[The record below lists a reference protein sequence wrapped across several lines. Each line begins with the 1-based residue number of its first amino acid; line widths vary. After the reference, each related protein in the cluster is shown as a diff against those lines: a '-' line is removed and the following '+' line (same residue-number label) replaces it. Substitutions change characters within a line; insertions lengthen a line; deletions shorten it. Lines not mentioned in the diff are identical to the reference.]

1 MLPARELLPQE
12 AASTLQG
19 EGEGEGE
26 ERRGEGRD
34 GEERRGEQAWE
45 SDGSTR
51 PETSITMLRSDILC
65 FTFQYGASPTQWVV
79 PMAWVP
85 CTPGTTDMD
94 RTNSLIARDIRGSVC
109 AVVTGMYCSDSGQ
122 LSDSV

>member
-51 PETSITMLRSDILC
+51 PETSITMLRSDVLC
-65 FTFQYGASPTQWVV
+65 FTFQYAALPTQWVV
-79 PMAWVP
+79 PMHTRNHGHGSHQFAACERHQGV
-85 CTPGTTDMD
+85 
-94 RTNSLIARDIRGSVC
+94 SVC
-109 AVVTGMYCSDSGQ
+109 SCNRYVLQ
-122 LSDSV
+122 